1 MKTILESDKSVTQAA
16 ADLEAVLKN
25 RKFGVLHTH
34 DLHATLNSKGVP
46 LEPECLVLEV
56 CNPHQA
62 GKVLAEDMDMNMN
75 MALPCRISVYQKNG
89 RTHIGMINPKAML
102 ADLSDSE
109 ALAAVAVEVE
119 DVLIEAIGEAV

>member
-62 GKVLAEDMDMNMN
+62 GKVLAEDMDMNM
-75 MALPCRISVYQKNG
+75 ALPCRIALNQKHG

-102 ADLSDSE
+102 VGLSDSE
-109 ALAAVAVEVE
+109 TLAAVAKEVE
-119 DVLIEAIGEAV
+119 DVLIAAIGEAV